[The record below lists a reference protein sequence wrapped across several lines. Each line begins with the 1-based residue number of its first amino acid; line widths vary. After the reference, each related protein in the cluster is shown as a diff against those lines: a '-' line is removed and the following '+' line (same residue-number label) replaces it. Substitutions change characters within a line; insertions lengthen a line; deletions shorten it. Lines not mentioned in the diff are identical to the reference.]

1 MIIFQDFNTLSLK
14 IMAVKPHSEAELEEM
29 MINLACILKMINNS
43 QEWKCLVTK
52 IEQYV
57 FDVAQNFLQIVR
69 EMVLDPDQMDTMNK
83 FSIVLMIAHYTL
95 KYFDMSQ
102 TEMRDGVFQALSLH
116 VANNNSQL
124 VKVYVAPMCLYMIEW
139 QLKDLPSLIASN
151 DRVAKLEQQVNDLVN
166 ALNRFLQATNSDTRT
181 MAFKVLCRLLELFCE
196 NSEFIKGLPSSIQ
209 IQPSVQMI
217 QWLNFN
223 LNVLVP
229 HNVTYTDSQKFQVAA
244 KHLKRYCN
252 LLSSGILD
260 ISYLSSVL
268 PHFSLYLKDGNYNPV
283 LRKLIEELSSN
294 ASLPSILIYSLAN
307 INIHQGQSPCKMIA
321 EGLAHV
327 LFSQLKEEDKLRNL
341 NWDILYAGSSYIL
354 KNKNFSLLQPL
365 SCFVKFITKD
375 EAIKVKAQIVP
386 MFSGVSNNTE
396 VQQYLNSFPA

>member
-1 MIIFQDFNTLSLK
+1 
-14 IMAVKPHSEAELEEM
+14 
-29 MINLACILKMINNS
+29 
-43 QEWKCLVTK
+43 
-52 IEQYV
+52 
-57 FDVAQNFLQIVR
+57 
-69 EMVLDPDQMDTMNK
+69 MDTMNK
-83 FSIVLMIAHYTL
+83 LSSVLMIAHYTL

-116 VANNNSQL
+116 VANNNSQ
-124 VKVYVAPMCLYMIEW
+124 
-139 QLKDLPSLIASN
+139 
-151 DRVAKLEQQVNDLVN
+151 
-166 ALNRFLQATNSDTRT
+166 
-181 MAFKVLCRLLELFCE
+181 AFKVLCRLLELFCAT
-196 NSEFIKGLPSSIQ
+196 SEFIKGLPSSIQ
-209 IQPSVQMI
+209 IQPSVLMTE
-217 QWLNFN
+217 WLNFN

-268 PHFSLYLKDGNYNPV
+268 PHFSLYLKDGNYNVV

-294 ASLPSILIYSLAN
+294 ASLPTILVYSLAN

-354 KNKNFSLLQPL
+354 KNEEFSLLQPL

-386 MFSGVSNNTE
+386 LFSGVSNNTE
-396 VQQYLNSFPA
+396 VQQYLNSFPV